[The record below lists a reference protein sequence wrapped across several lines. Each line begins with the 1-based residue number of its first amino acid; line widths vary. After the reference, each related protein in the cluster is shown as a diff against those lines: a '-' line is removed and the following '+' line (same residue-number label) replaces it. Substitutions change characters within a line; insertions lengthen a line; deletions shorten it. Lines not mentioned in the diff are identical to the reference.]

1 MARPVAVIGKAIAGG
16 GARGQGSPWSG
27 TPGREGQVMKK
38 IFACAAVVI
47 AANAALY
54 LADHTGSASAQRD
67 TAVHAAPDRQQAR
80 PEQLAD
86 AAPLTPALTQSTT
99 FHPDAQ

>member
-16 GARGQGSPWSG
+16 GARGQGSSWRG

-54 LADHTGSASAQRD
+54 LADHTGNASAQRD
-67 TAVHAAPDRQQAR
+67 TVAHAAPDGQLAG

-86 AAPLTPALTQSTT
+86 AAPLTPALAQSTA
-99 FHPDAQ
+99 FRPDAQ

>member
-1 MARPVAVIGKAIAGG
+1 
-16 GARGQGSPWSG
+16 
-27 TPGREGQVMKK
+27 MKK

-54 LADHTGSASAQRD
+54 LADHMDASSAHRETVA
-67 TAVHAAPDRQQAR
+67 HAAPGRQQAG

-86 AAPLTPALTQSTT
+86 AAPLTPALVQSTA

>member
-1 MARPVAVIGKAIAGG
+1 
-16 GARGQGSPWSG
+16 
-27 TPGREGQVMKK
+27 MKK
-38 IFACAAVVI
+38 IFACAAVVV

-54 LADHTGSASAQRD
+54 LADHTNASSAQRD
-67 TAVHAAPDRQQAR
+67 TVAHAAPDRQQAR

-86 AAPLTPALTQSTT
+86 AAPLTPALTQSTA

>member
-1 MARPVAVIGKAIAGG
+1 
-16 GARGQGSPWSG
+16 
-27 TPGREGQVMKK
+27 MKK

-54 LADHTGSASAQRD
+54 LADHTNGSSAQRD
-67 TAVHAAPDRQQAR
+67 TFAHAAPAGQLAG

-86 AAPLTPALTQSTT
+86 ATPLMPALTQSTS